1 MPLENETS
9 QPSMEQI
16 SEFRLRRS
24 VVIGLGGT
32 GRHVCTQLKKFLRE
46 SYGGDDRGYPHVR
59 ILSIDTDAGVRT
71 VEEDSGGHLQLTPEE
86 RLGLRIPPN
95 LGRERFNEFLTE
107 YAKKD
112 LLPHANE
119 IGAMRHR
126 PLGHAFLVTQWAEV
140 RRKIRDIYLR
150 LHDAE
155 LRDLVRSDPRFEGR
169 EMDNSRVDFYV
180 IANLVSGTG
189 SGMALGMGYL
199 LRDLIQELKQDGG
212 TEFLIEGVFTTCG
225 LFALQSMGGRP
236 SDYAVN
242 CYAALLELNHFS
254 KPEVYK
260 SRRGRYRA
268 GFDEV
273 GIRDEALANPPY
285 DMIQLLNPSHTGAGG
300 MNVLQFE
307 PYIARVL
314 ALRTGSHVGMTAS
327 AKIVDERAARGL
339 YDSHGNRRICWAWGA
354 ESFRSSGQEILDLA
368 VVLGAQRLL
377 SALSGME
384 ARDGASTQERAVRI
398 ASSLGF
404 GFAAEE
410 ASAQGTPLMSSL
422 LTPSEPIEG
431 GAPGVSLLESIMAM
445 VRERFPMPPADREV
459 ASTLPDVI
467 ERRKPD
473 LLTRVRG
480 LISAVTAGNRRRVAE
495 EAHSSL
501 VSQIRERSDLS
512 SEPAGSLGEAIR
524 LLDFLI
530 GRDRSESG
538 LLRQDSA
545 AYQTAGRKAAA
556 EKEQGQAKSSNYEQS
571 IRRICRM
578 GPGFTQEALQSAWN
592 GFTGG
597 LIEQLQAEARQRAL
611 EELYRILEGD
621 GKDRSKTLRLGLLKV
636 LEQLRREL
644 SDARVQVDEL
654 GGRYDV
660 RRTKI
665 LHRLR
670 ESTNSYP
677 EADRQARDLVER
689 VLGEGEGLRTAASEW
704 LHQVGSPHQLGH
716 RYQNSDLRDEDSR
729 ALEKI
734 VRRRVEAI
742 GQDLLLRS
750 LEDDPSLG
758 GRLTT
763 YLEKSQPAIRL
774 NPDME
779 ATEQVAFVS
788 IPAGTTNYKSALA
801 RSGWLEQRSGIRSA
815 QELLEERLGDSQPRT
830 DVLAATL
837 TFSPASVMGVDD
849 WARHYQGATSSSD
862 GLRAVH
868 TVADRSGG
876 RQLVFEPLGTTR
888 PRIELAYAIGLA
900 CGWLQSTVDG
910 ASYTYPGDPNNLIQR
925 DQVRTIELPL
935 DHLEILDELR
945 RPLREGVN
953 DVNLRIPIF
962 LHILR
967 RFQGTLDTA
976 DPWTDPENPLNRFA
990 RALREWV
997 NGWGRLK
1004 DNPLLP
1010 DPEDDGFQAL
1020 DYAIRC
1026 LLAPQGLYEPLR
1038 DLIQRTAPAPVLEA
1052 ARRGGA
1058 GPHAV
1063 VPLPSARRCPE
1074 GHPVSEGQ
1082 TYCEECGKP
1091 VVAPEIRSCSH
1102 CHQNVSP
1109 GAKFCSHCGGR
1120 INPPVAVQA

>member
-1 MPLENETS
+1 MPLENGTPQS
-9 QPSMEQI
+9 SKEQTV
-16 SEFRLRRS
+16 EFGLRRS
-24 VVIGLGGT
+24 IVIGLGGT

-46 SYGGDDRGYPHVR
+46 SHGGDDKGYPHVR
-59 ILSIDTDAGVRT
+59 ILSIDTDARVRT
-71 VEEDSGGHLQLTPEE
+71 VEEEGGGQLQLAPEE
-86 RLGLRIPPN
+86 RLGLRIPSN
-95 LGRERFNEFLTE
+95 LARERFNEFMNDHI
-107 YAKKD
+107 KNS

-119 IGAMRHR
+119 MGAMRCR

-140 RRKIRDIYLR
+140 RRRIRDIYLR
-150 LHDAE
+150 LHAAE
-155 LRDLVRSDPRFEGR
+155 LRELVRSDPRFEGR

-199 LRDLIQELKQDGG
+199 LRDLIEGLKQDGG
-212 TEFLIEGVFTTCG
+212 TEFLVEGIFTTCG

-236 SDYAVN
+236 SDFAVN
-242 CYAALLELNHFS
+242 CYAALLELDHYS

-273 GIRDEALANPPY
+273 ALRDEALSNPPY
-285 DMIQLLNPSHTGAGG
+285 DMIQLLNPSHTGMGG
-300 MNVLQFE
+300 MDVTQFE

-327 AKIVDERAARGL
+327 AKIVDERTARGL
-339 YDSHGNRRICWAWGA
+339 YDNHGNRRICWAWGA

-377 SALSGME
+377 AALSGRE
-384 ARDGASTQERAVRI
+384 AGDGASTQDRATRI

-404 GFAAEE
+404 GFAAEDGG
-410 ASAQGTPLMSSL
+410 SQSPTLMSSL

-431 GAPGVSLLESIMAM
+431 GAPGVSLLESIVAM
-445 VRERFPMPPADREV
+445 VRERFPMPPADRDV
-459 ASTLPDVI
+459 ANTLPDII
-467 ERRKPD
+467 ERRKPE
-473 LLTRVRG
+473 LLTRARG

-495 EAHSSL
+495 EAHSAL
-501 VSQIRERSDLS
+501 LNQIRERSHLS

-524 LLDFLI
+524 LLDLLI
-530 GRDRSESG
+530 GREGSEHG
-538 LLRQDSA
+538 LLRQESSS
-545 AYQTAGRKAAA
+545 YQAAGRKAAT
-556 EKEQGQAKSSNYEQS
+556 EKDEGQRKCGNHEQS
-571 IRRICRM
+571 VRRICRM
-578 GPGFTQEALQSAWN
+578 GSGFTQEALQSAWN
-592 GFTGG
+592 GFTSG

-621 GKDRSKTLRLGLLKV
+621 GKDRSETLRLGLLKV

-644 SDARVQVDEL
+644 SDSRVQVDEL
-654 GGRYDV
+654 WSREDH

-670 ESTNSYP
+670 ENAGSYP
-677 EADRQARDLVER
+677 EAERQARDLAER
-689 VLGEGEGLRTAASEW
+689 ALGEESLRRAASEW
-704 LHQVGSPHQLGH
+704 LHQAGEPHQLGR
-716 RYQNSDLRDEDSR
+716 RYQNPDFREEDFR

-734 VRRRVEAI
+734 IHRRVEVI

-758 GRLTT
+758 GRLTS

-774 NPDME
+774 NPNME

-788 IPAGTTNYKSALA
+788 LPAGTVNYKNTLA
-801 RSGWLEQRSGIRSA
+801 GIGWLQQRSGIRSP

-849 WARHYQGATSSSD
+849 WARHYQAATSSSE

-876 RQLVFEPLGTTR
+876 SQLVFEPLGTTQ
-888 PRIELAYAIGLA
+888 PRIELAYVIGRA
-900 CGWLQSTVDG
+900 CGWLQSTQNG
-910 ASYTYPGDPNNLIQR
+910 ASYTYPGDQEGLVRR
-925 DQVRTIELPL
+925 DQVRTIDLPL
-935 DHLEILDELR
+935 DDLEFLDELR

-967 RFQGTLDTA
+967 RFQGSLEGADRWVDSGPLDRLT
-976 DPWTDPENPLNRFA
+976 

-997 NGWGRLK
+997 HGSGSLK
-1004 DNPLLP
+1004 GNPLLP

-1026 LLAPQGLYEPLR
+1026 LLAPLGLYESLR
-1038 DLIQRTAPAPVLEA
+1038 ERIQQAAPVSVPESP
-1052 ARRGGA
+1052 RRGGV
-1058 GPHAV
+1058 GPHVV
-1063 VPLPSARRCPE
+1063 VPLAPSRRCPE
-1074 GHPVSEGQ
+1074 GHPIAEGQ
-1082 TYCEECGKP
+1082 LYCEECGKP
-1091 VVAPEIRSCSH
+1091 VAAPEIRTCPH
-1102 CHQNVSP
+1102 CHESVSP

-1120 INPPVAVQA
+1120 IQPHAAAHQA